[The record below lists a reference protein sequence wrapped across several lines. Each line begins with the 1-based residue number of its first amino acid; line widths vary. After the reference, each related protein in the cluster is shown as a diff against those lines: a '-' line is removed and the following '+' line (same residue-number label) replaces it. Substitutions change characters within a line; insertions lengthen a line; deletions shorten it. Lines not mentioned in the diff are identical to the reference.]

1 MGDAHERSRPHGI
14 PRKPPSVRAPDR
26 DTHKVRRPP
35 PAAVVPFAIVAGAAI
50 VALAAPPRGVDG
62 RHVLIAFGLLA
73 LVVAWAVH
81 AARRPAPGWHDGVA
95 PLAFFAVIAVLRDAG
110 NTSAPVVPLLALPTL
125 WIALYGTR
133 RQLLAAGGA
142 TILVL
147 LLPVLVIGGSRYP
160 TSDWRRALLWVMVVF
175 LICPVIQ
182 QVVGRLE
189 HERSRQERV
198 SSNLDGIL
206 RAATE
211 HAIVASDL
219 EGRITFFNEGSERM
233 LGWKAEEVV
242 GLKTP
247 EIWHDPDELDRVA
260 AEDGVDRGEV
270 VVHRAKRDGSD
281 TRLWTYVHRN
291 GHRYTVRLTLTGMYD
306 GSGTQ
311 VGWMGVAVD
320 VTVEQQALRAL
331 RESEQRW
338 RILLNHIPD
347 ASVLVVGPDLRY
359 RLAAGIGLA
368 RQGMQDAVG
377 RSLQETS
384 NAENVALLEPVLR
397 GALAGR
403 EGEAEI
409 RSTHAGSILQI
420 VATPLPPRDGEPEA
434 LVVAWDVT
442 ADRAR
447 EDSERQARERFERI
461 FAEAPHGA
469 ALVGLDGTVLQVN
482 PALSQML
489 GTPMQD
495 MVGRALETFRPADS
509 EVPEGVLDALL
520 ESESG
525 RMELEMYLPR
535 PGGGP
540 LIRVSIAG
548 AVLRA
553 PDGSPESVLFNI
565 VDISERHRYEEQL
578 AYLADHDPLTDL
590 ANRRQFDAALTAHM
604 ERCRQTGPTGAL
616 MVLDLDHFK
625 QINDTLGHL
634 AGDQLIVAMGAAL
647 RARARSGDLVARL
660 GGDEFALLLPDADRQ
675 AAQAVAGDL
684 VQLVREKV
692 SVRAGDRVRRVTTS
706 IGVVLVDDA
715 TVSASELLSGAD
727 MAMYDAKEA
736 GRDRY
741 TVFNPHDE
749 EHPGTAGRLA
759 WVERLSVALENDG
772 FVLYAQPILDLRTGT
787 VSGAELLVRMLDEHG
802 RPLAPGQ
809 FIPAAE
815 RAGLI
820 QKVDRWVLEHA
831 TRVLEQAQRIDPGFR
846 VQVNLSG
853 HSVGDQMIIADL
865 LRHLSQRP
873 FDPAGLVLEITETVA
888 VADLESAVQF
898 GREVQAMGFRFAL
911 DDFGAGF
918 GSFQYLKHLV
928 FDFIKIDGE
937 FVADSPTNPVDRV
950 ILQSIV
956 SLAHGLGK
964 ETVAE
969 YVEDERILDMV
980 RDLGIDHAQGHH
992 VGEPEPVE
1000 DLLTRLGEASL
1011 PWGVRAARG

>member
-1 MGDAHERSRPHGI
+1 M
-14 PRKPPSVRAPDR
+14 
-26 DTHKVRRPP
+26 RRPP
-35 PAAVVPFAIVAGAAI
+35 PAAVLPFAIVAGVAI
-50 VALAAPPRGVDG
+50 VALAAPPRGVSG
-62 RHVLIAFGLLA
+62 SHALVAFALLA
-73 LVVAWAVH
+73 LVIAWAVH
-81 AARRPAPGWHDGVA
+81 AARRPTASWRDAVA
-95 PLAFFAVIAVLRDAG
+95 PLAFFAVIAVLRDG
-110 NTSAPVVPLLALPTL
+110 GTTSAPVVPLLALPTL
-125 WIALYGTR
+125 WTALYGTR
-133 RQLLAAGGA
+133 RQLAAAGAA

-147 LLPVLVIGGSRYP
+147 LLPILLIGGTRYP
-160 TSDWRRALLWVMVVF
+160 WSDWRRALLWVMVVF

-182 QVVGRLE
+182 RVVNRLE
-189 HERSRQERV
+189 QERSRQERV
-198 SSNLDGIL
+198 SSHLDGIL

-242 GLKTP
+242 GLRTP
-247 EIWHDPDELDRVA
+247 EIWHDPDELARVA
-260 AEDGVDRGEV
+260 AEDGVDRAEV
-270 VVHRAKRDGSD
+270 VVYRAKRDGSD
-281 TRLWTYVHRN
+281 TRLWTYVHRD
-291 GHRYTVRLTLTGMYD
+291 GHRTTVRLTLTGMYD
-306 GSGTQ
+306 AAGTQ

-359 RLAAGIGLA
+359 RLAAGIGLS
-368 RQGMQDAVG
+368 RQGMADAVG
-377 RSLQETS
+377 KSLRETS
-384 NAENVALLEPVLR
+384 NPENVALLEPVLR

-403 EGEAEI
+403 EGETEI

-420 VATPLPPRDGEPEA
+420 VATPLPPRDGEAEA

-461 FAEAPHGA
+461 FAEAPNGA
-469 ALVGLDGTVLQVN
+469 ALVGLDGSVLQVN
-482 PALSQML
+482 PALCQML
-489 GTPMQD
+489 GMPMED
-495 MVGRALETFRPADS
+495 IVGRGLDTFRPTDTD
-509 EVPEGVLDALL
+509 VPEGVLRRLL

-525 RMELEMYLPR
+525 RMEVEMYLPR
-535 PGGGP
+535 ADGP

-553 PDGSPESVLFNI
+553 PDGAPESVLFNI
-565 VDISERHRYEEQL
+565 VDVSERHRYEEQL

-590 ANRRQFDAALTAHM
+590 ANRRQFDTAVIAHM
-604 ERCRQTGPTGAL
+604 EQCRQTGPTGAL

-634 AGDQLIVAMGAAL
+634 AGDQLIIAMGAAL

-660 GGDEFALLLPDADRQ
+660 GGDEFALLLPHADRQ
-675 AAQAVAGDL
+675 GAEAVAEDL

-692 SVRAGDRVRRVTTS
+692 SVRVGDRVRRVTTS

-715 TVSASELLSGAD
+715 ALTASELLSGAD

-741 TVFNPHDE
+741 AVFNPHDA
-749 EHPGTAGRLA
+749 EHPGTASRLA
-759 WVERLSVALENDG
+759 WVERLSVALESDG

-831 TRVLEQAQRIDPGFR
+831 TRVLEQAQCIDPDFR

-865 LRHLSQRP
+865 LRHLSQSP

-888 VADLESAVQF
+888 VADLESAMRF
-898 GREVQAMGFRFAL
+898 ACEVRAMGFRFAL

-937 FVADSPTNPVDRV
+937 FVADSPTNPIDRV
-950 ILQSIV
+950 ILASIV
-956 SLAHGLGK
+956 GLAHGLGK

-980 RDLGIDHAQGHH
+980 RELGIDHAQGHH

-1000 DLLTRLGEASL
+1000 DLLARLGQTSA
-1011 PWGVRAARG
+1011 PWGVRAARS